1 MKKYSNNDGNRN
13 ILIIILVLVI
23 IALVAFIV
31 IDKTDVL
38 DYFKENKVVDKKEK
52 SVDDKEVKEEPEI
65 EYELAPN
72 EGNTTN
78 YIYKTNNEE
87 TRNIAVT
94 SNYDEIQDKNS
105 IINTYK
111 CNNCTLSTNYLSLPS
126 PSVHQIG
133 EEGVF
138 ASDSSDATHSYII
151 NSVTGK
157 VYKTDYQALFSYDV
171 GGNNSVYAIRV
182 GDEKYRL
189 LKSNNR
195 YLNDVV
201 YDYLPMSK
209 GGSVGNLYSDSTL
222 VVEKDNK
229 MGSLDLKTNKY
240 VLELDYDKVY
250 FSPNKYVTV
259 YKDNKSVIYN
269 DKGKKILTIDD
280 DYAFCYDDFIV
291 VMNLADVE
299 KNAYSEI
306 NTYKIKLVDYKNNVL
321 TNEVTYKDT
330 DMILPTKY
338 SIMLNYIVKGNEYF
352 DGEYGF
358 SGPIGGLILVPD
370 LANKSLTLKAQ

>member
-1 MKKYSNNDGNRN
+1 MKKYSNNDGKRN

-52 SVDDKEVKEEPEI
+52 PVDDEEVKEEPEI

-78 YIYKTNNEE
+78 YICKTNNEE

-111 CNNCTLSTNYLSLPS
+111 CNNCALSTNYFYSPA

-229 MGSLDLKTNKY
+229 MGALDLKQTNM
-240 VLELDYDKVY
+240 
-250 FSPNKYVTV
+250 F
-259 YKDNKSVIYN
+259 
-269 DKGKKILTIDD
+269 
-280 DYAFCYDDFIV
+280 
-291 VMNLADVE
+291 
-299 KNAYSEI
+299 
-306 NTYKIKLVDYKNNVL
+306 
-321 TNEVTYKDT
+321 
-330 DMILPTKY
+330 
-338 SIMLNYIVKGNEYF
+338 
-352 DGEYGF
+352 
-358 SGPIGGLILVPD
+358 
-370 LANKSLTLKAQ
+370 

>member
-1 MKKYSNNDGNRN
+1 MKKYSNNDGKRN

-111 CNNCTLSTNYLSLPS
+111 CNNCTLSTNYFYSPA

-229 MGSLDLKTNKY
+229 MGALNLKTNKY

-291 VMNLADVE
+291 VINLADVE